1 MVQVLDSLAA
11 LPNLC
16 CVYLKGNPV
25 VSCIRSYRKTLI
37 TRLPQ
42 LTFLDDRPVF
52 DVERRCAE
60 AW

>member
-1 MVQVLDSLAA
+1 MQVLACLAE
-11 LPNLC
+11 LPSLC

-25 VSCIRSYRKTLI
+25 VSSMKNYRKTLI

-42 LTFLDDRPVF
+42 LTFLDERPVF